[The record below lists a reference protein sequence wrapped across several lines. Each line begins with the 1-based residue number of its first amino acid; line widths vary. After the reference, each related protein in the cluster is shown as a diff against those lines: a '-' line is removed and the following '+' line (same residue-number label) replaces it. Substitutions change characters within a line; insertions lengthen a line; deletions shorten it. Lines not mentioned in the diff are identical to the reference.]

1 MEVVAIDKTVQ
12 GVYDKAI
19 RLIDAQNENTG
30 STDTSDTK
38 EYKLRTLS
46 ILNTSSTTHIH
57 RAAITPW
64 QTESAR
70 SSTT

>member
-30 STDTSDTK
+30 STIPATRGYAS
-38 EYKLRTLS
+38 
-46 ILNTSSTTHIH
+46 LNSGKSS
-57 RAAITPW
+57 RW
-64 QTESAR
+64 SVGWLC
-70 SSTT
+70 